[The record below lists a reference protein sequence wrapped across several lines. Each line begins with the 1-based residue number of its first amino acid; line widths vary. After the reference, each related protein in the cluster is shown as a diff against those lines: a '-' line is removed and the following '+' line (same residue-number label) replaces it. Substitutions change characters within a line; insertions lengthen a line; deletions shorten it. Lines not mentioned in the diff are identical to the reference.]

1 MRAAIRWAL
10 VIAAVVGLAI
20 DAYTHLHLA
29 GLYDPIHTPTI
40 SQGTL
45 FRIEGALAIVAAVGL
60 VVRANR
66 WTALVT
72 VAVAGGGLAALLL
85 YRYVNVGTIGPLP
98 NMYEPLWYHDK
109 QLSAAGELLAM
120 VAGLALVALT
130 WPRRVS
136 RAVRPRAVTLDA

>member
-1 MRAAIRWAL
+1 MKAAIRWAL
-10 VIAAVVGLAI
+10 VVAAVVGLAI

-29 GLYDPIHTPTI
+29 GLYDPIRTPTI

-66 WTALVT
+66 WTALLA
-72 VAVAGGGLAALLL
+72 VAVAGGGLAALLI

-98 NMYEPLWYHDK
+98 NMYEPIWYHDK

-130 WPRRVS
+130 WPRRVT